1 MNLIKQEIGMIVILH
16 TALAAYKLAY
26 IIFSADKSRQEL
38 APFYLTIGLQVAK
51 TSQGLS
57 LRLS

>member
-1 MNLIKQEIGMIVILH
+1 MIVILH

-26 IIFSADKSRQEL
+26 IIFSAKSRQEL